1 MNNSM
6 LPATAS
12 LQHTRRPFLLN
23 HFCTLACLA
32 VFSLSNQV
40 GPSNAA
46 MAAQGDQPQPLIQA
60 GDRVVFVGSGW
71 VERMQHH
78 PWLETMLTLQVPGA
92 TFRNIGW
99 SGDTVFGDARAVFG
113 ARADGYQRLM
123 RDLDMAAPKVIMLCY
138 GENEAFGNDAERAE
152 FIAGYH
158 KLLDDVKRHNAK
170 VILVIPRQREDAGKE
185 FPNPKYYN
193 QNLSKLAEA
202 IRKLAKDH
210 NCSVVDLEKFA
221 PNERFTKEGVAW
233 NDEGYQKSARE
244 IMKQLGFANPRADK
258 IVASKPQ
265 QIETIQ
271 AAIQK
276 KNEWF
281 FHRYRPQNETYLFL
295 FRKHEQGNNAVEVDR
310 MEQFVADGESQ
321 ITKWLADNQLAPAQ

>member
-1 MNNSM
+1 MNHSM
-6 LPATAS
+6 LPATVS
-12 LQHTRRPFLLN
+12 HRHPSRPFVLKRLVT
-23 HFCTLACLA
+23 FCCLA
-32 VFSLSNQV
+32 ISILSIHA
-40 GPSNAA
+40 GLFLTNAA
-46 MAAQGDQPQPLIQA
+46 MAAQGDQPLIQA

-138 GENEAFGNDAERAE
+138 GENEAFGNEAERAE

-158 KLLDDVKRHNAK
+158 KLLDDIKKHNAR

-210 NCSVVDLEKFA
+210 NCGLIDLEKFA
-221 PNERFTKEGVAW
+221 PNDRFTKEGVAW

-244 IMKQLGFANPRADK
+244 IMKQLGFANPRA
-258 IVASKPQ
+258 
-265 QIETIQ
+265 ETIVTTKPEQVDALQ

-321 ITKWLADNQLAPAQ
+321 ISKWLADHQLAPAQ

>member
-1 MNNSM
+1 
-6 LPATAS
+6 
-12 LQHTRRPFLLN
+12 
-23 HFCTLACLA
+23 
-32 VFSLSNQV
+32 
-40 GPSNAA
+40 
-46 MAAQGDQPQPLIQA
+46 
-60 GDRVVFVGSGW
+60 
-71 VERMQHH
+71 
-78 PWLETMLTLQVPGA
+78 
-92 TFRNIGW
+92 
-99 SGDTVFGDARAVFG
+99 
-113 ARADGYQRLM
+113 M

-271 AAIQK
+271 
-276 KNEWF
+276 
-281 FHRYRPQNETYLFL
+281 NETYLFL